1 MSTKRNILK
10 RVGALALALVLL
22 GAAAMVVGAAGQDAK
37 AEKSATLPQKAAP
50 KTGVTVYSNEKASVD
65 ASNLSEGYLMVKYTG
80 GKNVRI
86 KVQITKS
93 GGVTYTYDLNNAGNV
108 ETFPLTEG
116 DGTYTVKVFENTSG
130 TKYAQAFSTSVT
142 MTLRND
148 FLPFLY
154 PNQYVNYTM
163 DSQTVA
169 VGAQLCTNK
178 TDVLSKVT
186 AVFDWVVDNFTYDYD
201 KAATVQSGYLPV
213 VDTVLAAKKGI
224 CFDYA
229 AVMTAMLRSQNIPCK
244 LVVGYAGTVYHAWID
259 VYVEGVGWIDGA
271 IYFDGE
277 EWTLMDPTFTSNG
290 KRSPAIMKYVTTPS
304 NYSQKYAY

>member
-1 MSTKRNILK
+1 MHLWKRHKNKL
-10 RVGALALALVLL
+10 VGLL
-22 GAAAMVVGAAGQDAK
+22 LAAALCALPVAGAAGASSAKPSVLPEK
-37 AEKSATLPQKAAP
+37 AEPIVGAK
-50 KTGVTVYSNEKASVD
+50 VYSNKKASID
-65 ASNLSEGYLMVKYTG
+65 ASNLSEGYIMVRYTG

-86 KVQITKS
+86 KVQITRS
-93 GGVTYTYDLNNAGNV
+93 GGPTYTYDLNNAGTA

-116 DGTYTVKVFENTSG
+116 NGSYTVKVFENTTG
-130 TKYAQAFSTSVT
+130 NKYAQAYSTTVD

-154 PNQYVNYTM
+154 PNQYVDYTM

-169 VGAQLCTNK
+169 KGAELCQGK
-178 TDVLSKVT
+178 EGDLAKVE
-186 AVFDWVVDNFTYDYD
+186 AVFDWVVDNFSYDYD
-201 KAATVQSGYLPV
+201 KAATVKSGYLPV
-213 VDTVLAAKKGI
+213 VDTILAAKKGI

>member
-1 MSTKRNILK
+1 MKTNFLK
-10 RVGALALALVLL
+10 RAGSLALALVLL
-22 GAAAMVVGAAGQDAK
+22 ATAALMVGAAGHSAK
-37 AEKSATLPQKAAP
+37 AEKAAVLPEKAAP
-50 KTGVTVYSNEKASVD
+50 KTGITVYSNEKASVD
-65 ASNLSEGYLMVKYTG
+65 ASNLAEGYLMVTYTG

-93 GGVTYTYDLNNAGNV
+93 GGVTYTYDLNNAGRT

-169 VGAQLCTNK
+169 IGAQLCTAP
-178 TDVLSKVT
+178 TDDLGKVT
-186 AVFDWVVDNFTYDYD
+186 AVFDWVVDNFTYDYE

-213 VDTVLAAKKGI
+213 VDTVLAARKGI

-244 LVVGYAGTVYHAWID
+244 LVVGYAGEVYHAWIN
-259 VYVEGVGWIDGA
+259 VYVEGVGWVDQA
-271 IYFDGE
+271 IYFDGVN
-277 EWTLMDPTFTSNG
+277 WTLMDPTYTSTG
-290 KRSPAIMKYVTTPS
+290 KRSQFIMEYVTDQT
-304 NYSQKYAY
+304 NYTQKYAY